1 MIQHLQNTALAL
13 VAGLLVMSTQ
23 PAAAEDFVDLPRELE
38 IELALSALPADLQ
51 ENATIYVRDPADGFV
66 VYKQG
71 TNGWATFVARTS
83 ARFYQ
88 ADWVYEYPTDMIIPQ
103 AHDAEGQAQNMRPYM
118 DLEKM
123 KIEGVKP
130 SEAKEILRER
140 FADGTYAAPTR
151 GGMSYM
157 LAPIHRAYMQ
167 PAQSDLIG
175 TVSFPH
181 HMPYAPNM
189 PIENLGQMDPHY
201 RSGTLDHGGAD
212 TGPHGYL
219 YFMVQPDQAEAIRA
233 EYSDLLAALCAH
245 HANWCLPEQ

>member
-1 MIQHLQNTALAL
+1 MIRQLRNTALTL
-13 VAGLLVMSTQ
+13 VAGLLILSTQ
-23 PAAAEDFVDLPRELE
+23 AATAQEFVDLPLELE

-66 VYKQG
+66 IHKQG

-88 ADWVYEYPTDMIIPQ
+88 ADWEFEFPADMIIPQ
-103 AHDAEGQAQNMRPYM
+103 AHDAQGQAQNMRPYM

-123 KIEGVKP
+123 RIKGVTP
-130 SEAKEILRER
+130 SEAKEILRKR

-151 GGMSYM
+151 GGVSYM

-167 PAQSDLIG
+167 PAQSNLID

-181 HMPYAPNM
+181 HMPFAPNM
-189 PIENLGQMDPHY
+189 PTENLGQMDPHY

-219 YFMVQPDQAEAIRA
+219 YFMVQSDQADTIRA
-233 EYSDLLAALCAH
+233 KYADLLLALCDI
-245 HANWCLPEQ
+245 HANWCLPTQ